1 MYNVYEIRRD
11 FPILTQTVNGKRL
24 VYLDNAATTQKPIS
38 VIEAI
43 SYYYTHYNAN
53 IRRSIHRLGTIATE
67 EYENTRK
74 KTAQFIG
81 ANDPACVV
89 FTRGTTESVNL
100 VAFGWG
106 RKFLKEGDEIILTEM
121 EHHSNIVP
129 WQIIS
134 KEKSLRL
141 KYIPITR
148 DGTLD
153 MEKFKHLLT
162 EKTKIVSITHVS
174 NVLGTINPIED
185 IIRMA
190 HSVGAKVLIDGA
202 QSVPSIPINV
212 TDLDVDFLAFSAHK
226 LLGPTG
232 VGVLY
237 GKRELLEGMDPL
249 IGGGEMIEKVSFGE
263 STWAEIPYKFEGGT
277 PNIAGVIA
285 FSKAIEYL
293 SNLKMEEIFE
303 HEKRLLSYAMNR
315 LLSIDGIEVYGPKNL
330 SLRSSIISFN
340 YKDIHPHDIATVLD
354 QDGIAIRAGHHCAQ
368 PLHRILNIPASCR
381 ISLYLYN
388 TIEEI
393 DYFIDSL
400 TRVERVFRW
409 K

>member
-11 FPILTQTVNGKRL
+11 FPILSQTVNGKRL

-67 EYENTRK
+67 EYENTRRK
-74 KTAQFIG
+74 VAQFIG
-81 ANDPACVV
+81 VKDPACIV
-89 FTRGTTESVNL
+89 FTRGTTESINL
-100 VAFGWG
+100 VAFGWA
-106 RKFLKEGDEIILTEM
+106 RKFLKDGDEIILTEM

-129 WQIIS
+129 WQIVN
-134 KEKSLRL
+134 KERSLRL

-148 DGTLD
+148 DGTLNI
-153 MEKFKHLLT
+153 EEFERLLT
-162 EKTKIVSITHVS
+162 DRTRLVSITHVS
-174 NVLGTINPIED
+174 NVLGTINPIVD
-185 IIRMA
+185 IIRKA

-249 IGGGEMIEKVSFGE
+249 IGGGEMIEKVSFEE

>member
-11 FPILTQTVNGKRL
+11 FPILSQTVNGKRL

-89 FTRGTTESVNL
+89 FTRGTTESINL
-100 VAFGWG
+100 VAFGWA
-106 RKFLKEGDEIILTEM
+106 RKFLKDGDEIILTEM

-129 WQIIS
+129 WQIVN
-134 KEKSLRL
+134 KERSLRL

-148 DGTLD
+148 DGTLNI
-153 MEKFKHLLT
+153 EEFERLLT
-162 EKTKIVSITHVS
+162 DRTRLVSITHVS
-174 NVLGTINPIED
+174 NVLGTINPIVD
-185 IIRMA
+185 IIRKA

-249 IGGGEMIEKVSFGE
+249 IGGGEMIEKVSFEE

-315 LLSIDGIEVYGPKNL
+315 LLSIDGIKVYGPKNL

-340 YKDIHPHDIATVLD
+340 YRDIHPHDIATVLD